1 MRKTPSEHRVVMARD
16 LAKRWLLEQV
26 HPEHR
31 LTVYYASLDSRG
43 LPKLLRSFRDA
54 RLKIGGID
62 PIRDLGVQED
72 FDSVTVWSAD
82 RDGVVHLAAWFE
94 AHGYETS
101 GVW

>member
-1 MRKTPSEHRVVMARD
+1 MRKPSEHRVMLARD
-16 LAKRWLLEQV
+16 LARRWLVAQA

-31 LTVYYASLDSRG
+31 LTIYYPSMDSRG

-54 RLKIGGID
+54 RLRIGGMN
-62 PIRDLGVQED
+62 PVLDLGVQED
-72 FDSVTVWSAD
+72 FDSVTVWSSD
-82 RDGVVHLAAWFE
+82 RDGIVRLAAWFE